1 MQRGLSQGRSHS
13 LPNNLQNYSG
23 LPRSSPK
30 TNPYFDL
37 PPYKTHQ
44 YSIAFSFKPTEDIN
58 GDDLVFGNDFDHSI
72 SKNLP
77 PGFGTAMKIVQW
89 AVDPGL
95 EADVY
100 SERPWL
106 YGRFLSSID
115 TLSLGAPNE
124 TASEPEQQDM
134 PVFDDQ
140 IGILVNEGGVGTG
153 LKLREEHNVPA
164 TSAARKKY
172 FLTEAKRKE
181 FVLEK
186 GKEVRADFG
195 NGYLDFNEFSLRLP
209 GFHLPIMSYW
219 DGQPLRYVFSLSYSA
234 TCCVVTVQTQLHV
247 LLIPSGLEPLLS

>member
-1 MQRGLSQGRSHS
+1 
-13 LPNNLQNYSG
+13 
-23 LPRSSPK
+23 
-30 TNPYFDL
+30 
-37 PPYKTHQ
+37 
-44 YSIAFSFKPTEDIN
+44 
-58 GDDLVFGNDFDHSI
+58 
-72 SKNLP
+72 
-77 PGFGTAMKIVQW
+77 MKIVQW

-100 SERPWL
+100 SEKPWL

-115 TLSLGAPNE
+115 TLSLGAPN
-124 TASEPEQQDM
+124 DG

-153 LKLREEHNVPA
+153 LKLREEHSVPV
-164 TSAARKKY
+164 TSAARKKH

-219 DGQPLRYVFSLSYSA
+219 DGQPLRYIFSLSFSA
-234 TCCVVTVQTQLHV
+234 TCCVVTLQTRLHE
-247 LLIPSGLEPLLS
+247 LLIPSGLELNLS